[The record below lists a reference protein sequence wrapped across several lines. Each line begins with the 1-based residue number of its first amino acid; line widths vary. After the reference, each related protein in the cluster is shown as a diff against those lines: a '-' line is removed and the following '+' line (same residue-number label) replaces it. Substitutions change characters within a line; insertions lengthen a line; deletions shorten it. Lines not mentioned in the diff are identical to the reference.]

1 MVNETGASSAKFLRE
16 AANRKGPDEE
26 ARARA
31 ERGRAKNAALAASND
46 VQQLSSELVSSQ
58 LCHLLHIFL
67 FFLGYLF
74 FLDHTKTIKGLAPQ
88 QLWLQQ
94 LWLAWCESMRQHVD
108 LQIPT

>member
-58 LCHLLHIFL
+58 LCSLLHIF
-67 FFLGYLF
+67 FFF
-74 FLDHTKTIKGLAPQ
+74 SWATFSSSTTPKPSM
-88 QLWLQQ
+88 
-94 LWLAWCESMRQHVD
+94 AWHPNSFGCNSFGWPGARA
-108 LQIPT
+108 